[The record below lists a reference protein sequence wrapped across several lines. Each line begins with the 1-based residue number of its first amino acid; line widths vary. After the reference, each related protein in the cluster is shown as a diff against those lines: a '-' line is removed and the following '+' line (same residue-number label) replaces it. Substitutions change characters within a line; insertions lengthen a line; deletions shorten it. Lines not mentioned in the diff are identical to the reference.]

1 MIAPDTAPQIFP
13 VREIPAPNPHPIFF
27 AVLSSSPSSSE
38 NAEKTADEQVIPWLK
53 LANATS
59 DFVMAFLLFSLFYPI
74 IVLNKYQVRG
84 KYVS

>member
-1 MIAPDTAPQIFP
+1 
-13 VREIPAPNPHPIFF
+13 
-27 AVLSSSPSSSE
+27 
-38 NAEKTADEQVIPWLK
+38 VIPWLK

-74 IVLNKYQVRG
+74 IVLNKYQVRM